1 MRFCIEERNQN
12 ICVEF
17 QQQQLMGIYLGLCKS
32 KQRLSKQKSLKK
44 TKRQQTTLLSLLH
57 FLPDPCSAMWIVI
70 PFVLMKRCVI
80 SSIFGGHFECLRN
93 TERERERERERDLL
107 FIQKETSCRFRFQEN
122 TLRCFS
128 VVNSTCRTFLNWTT
142 HNFLQNLL
150 TYHWNPKP
158 KLEAP
163 ES

>member
-1 MRFCIEERNQN
+1 LRRE
-12 ICVEF
+12 VKT
-17 QQQQLMGIYLGLCKS
+17 LHGISAAAIDGYLFRVVQIQAKIV
-32 KQRLSKQKSLKK
+32 QAEILKK

-128 VVNSTCRTFLNWTT
+128 VVNSTCRTFLN
-142 HNFLQNLL
+142 
-150 TYHWNPKP
+150 
-158 KLEAP
+158 
-163 ES
+163 